1 MNMRDTA
8 IDARFEDMLVDMD
21 MNLFNLQVKTTRLV
35 MAILS
40 DKAESSADINVSISH
55 SRNEEHQVVRCSRIY
70 IDPEDELI
78 KIEGIRR
85 EDPLP
90 WDDIDISA
98 QYRIAQHLYTSHLSG
113 SLKRALT
120 C

>member
-1 MNMRDTA
+1 MNMRDTTV
-8 IDARFEDMLVDMD
+8 DARLGDMLVEMD
-21 MNLFNLQVKTTRLV
+21 MNLFSLQVKTTRLV

-40 DKAESSADINVSISH
+40 EKAECSADISVSISH
-55 SRNEEHQVVRCSRIY
+55 ARDDEHHVVRCSRIY

-85 EDPLP
+85 ESPLA
-90 WDDIDISA
+90 WDDLEVSA
-98 QYRIAQHLYTSHLSG
+98 QYRIAQHLYTEHLSG
-113 SLKRALT
+113 TLKRVLT

>member
-1 MNMRDTA
+1 MNMRDAA
-8 IDARFEDMLVDMD
+8 IDARFEEMLVDMD

-40 DKAESSADINVSISH
+40 EKTEYSADINVSISH
-55 SRNEEHQVVRCSRIY
+55 GRDEEHHVIRCSRIY
-70 IDPEDELI
+70 IDADDELI
-78 KIEGIRR
+78 RIDGIRR
-85 EDPLP
+85 ESSLA
-90 WDDIDISA
+90 WDDLDISA

-113 SLKRALT
+113 TLRRALT